1 MLSDS
6 VLKVLSDKKI
16 QLEYKVPIFISNDNH
31 VTMIGMLNI
40 RVRYKIRED
49 ELRKLGQSPIYY
61 LIPFKDKYLQRLSQ
75 KLNIKKSE
83 ILASRKM
90 VFQEKD
96 EYRLFGLYCG
106 FTFNDKNL
114 YREFKISKILE

>member
-31 VTMIGMLNI
+31 VTMIDMLNI

-106 FTFNDKNL
+106 FIFNDKNL